1 MSTERTPIER
11 VTPMTGAPKDR
22 KYTEDHAA
30 EMEAAE
36 TGASIGIAEIHTTID
51 EAGKARVFVGHR
63 SAAPRFLGNV
73 ADESAMLALHTP
85 ASGLFVFEED
95 TCYREDAA
103 CEYRCITLAADVP
116 TWQPSSV
123 AGLTT
128 VVDETDD
135 DFALLLGT
143 GVSVTDESD
152 DDFALTLP

>member
-1 MSTERTPIER
+1 MSTENTAIER
-11 VTPMTGAPKDR
+11 VTPITGAPKDR

-36 TGASIGIAEIHTTID
+36 PGSSIGSAEIHTTID
-51 EAGKARVFVGHR
+51 DGDKARIFIGNR

-73 ADESAMLALHTP
+73 ADETAMDALHNP
-85 ASGLFVFEED
+85 SEGLFVFEED
-95 TCYREDAA
+95 TCFRNDAQV
-103 CEYRCITLAADVP
+103 EFRCTGFSDSTPI
-116 TWQPSSV
+116 WQPISV

-128 VVDETDD
+128 TVNETDD
-135 DFALLLGT
+135 DFELLLGT